1 MQTAATAN
9 IRAEIMADTHLIST
23 ACVALNT
30 TGDMFRKWK
39 YTAEFMAAR
48 GLAYT
53 PEQIDRACLVLR
65 RNPVFG
71 TDARL
76 V

>member
-1 MQTAATAN
+1 MQTTATQQ
-9 IRAEIMADTHLIST
+9 IRDRIMADTHLIST
-23 ACVALNT
+23 ACVALNE
-30 TGDMFRKWK
+30 TGSMVDKWRACVK
-39 YTAEFMAAR
+39 FMGAR

-65 RNPVFG
+65 RSPQFG

>member
-1 MQTAATAN
+1 MQTAKTAS

-30 TGDMFRKWK
+30 VGSMQRKWEA
-39 YTAEFMAAR
+39 TAKFMAER

-53 PEQIDRACLVLR
+53 LEQIDRACLVLR

-71 TDARL
+71 TGARL